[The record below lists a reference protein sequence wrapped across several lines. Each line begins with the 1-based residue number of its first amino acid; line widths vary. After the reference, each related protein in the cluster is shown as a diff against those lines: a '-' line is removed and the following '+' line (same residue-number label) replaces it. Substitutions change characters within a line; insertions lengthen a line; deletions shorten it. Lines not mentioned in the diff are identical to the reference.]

1 MSVLVLNPPNPYE
14 NVGYHLSESDE
25 PYVNIRKPNDM
36 KQSHYSNLAEQRSP
50 AQRSHTMVSQHVDTH
65 SRSNTLRSM
74 RTTSNKTDCRKISNQ
89 NSKDYSQ
96 ALHRGISTQ
105 SSSMI

>member
-1 MSVLVLNPPNPYE
+1 MSDLVLNPSNPYE
-14 NVGYHLSESDE
+14 NIGCHLSESDE

-36 KQSHYSNLAEQRSP
+36 KQSHYTNLAEQRSP
-50 AQRSHTMVSQHVDTH
+50 ARRSYTMVSQHVDTH

-96 ALHRGISTQ
+96 VPHRSISTQ
-105 SSSMI
+105 SSIVI